1 MPATGLLPMSEITP
15 ITMPKWGLTMTE
27 GKVLGWLKQEGDSYR
42 AGEEL
47 LEIETTKITNVFEA
61 SDPGTLRRI
70 VAAAGATLPIGAL
83 LAVSAPPEVP
93 DSEIDAFVAGF
104 VAPEPASEEEAAEA
118 GAIAPREIE
127 AGGRRLRV
135 LDIGQ
140 GEAAPIVLV
149 HGFGADLNAWMF
161 NQPVL
166 AERRRVVAIDLP
178 GHGGSVKQVGAG
190 DAETFA
196 AAVSDALA
204 ALGIGRFHLV
214 GHSMGGAVAL
224 MLAGQMP
231 ERVASLTLLAPA
243 GLGPEVN
250 GAFIDGFARV
260 ARRREAQ
267 ELLAV
272 LVHDPSLI
280 SRAMIEETLRYKRL
294 DGVPAALDTIARAW
308 FPDGRQALDLR
319 PVLAALTVPVQI
331 VWGRDDRIIPVAQ
344 AEALAGRMPVHIL
357 AEVGHIPQMEKAGE
371 VNRLI
376 ARFVEANA

>member
-1 MPATGLLPMSEITP
+1 MPDITP

-27 GKVLGWLKQEGDSYR
+27 GKVLGWLKRAGDRYR

-61 SDPGTLRRI
+61 SEPGTLRRI
-70 VAAAGATLPIGAL
+70 VAETGATLPIGAL
-83 LAVSAPPEVP
+83 LAVSAPAGVP

-104 VAPEPASEEEAAEA
+104 VAPEPAAEAAAEE
-118 GAIAPREIE
+118 GGPAPREIE

-135 LDIGQ
+135 LDIGT
-140 GEAAPIVLV
+140 GDALPIVLV

-166 AERRRVVAIDLP
+166 AESRRAVAIDLP

-196 AAVSDALA
+196 AAVADTVT
-204 ALGIGRFHLV
+204 ALGIDRCHLV
-214 GHSMGGAVAL
+214 GHSMGGAIAL
-224 MLAGQMP
+224 ALAQKTP
-231 ERVASLTLLAPA
+231 QRLVSLTLLASA
-243 GLGPEVN
+243 GLGREIN
-250 GAFIDGFARV
+250 SAFIDGYVRV
-260 ARRREAQ
+260 QRRREAQ

-294 DGVPAALDTIARAW
+294 DGVPAALDTVARAW
-308 FPDGRQALDLR
+308 FVDGRQTLDLR
-319 PVLAALTVPVQI
+319 PVLAALALPVQI
-331 VWGRDDRIIPVAQ
+331 VWGRDDRIIPVAH
-344 AEALAGRMPVHIL
+344 AEALADRLPVHIL
-357 AEVGHIPQMEKAGE
+357 DAVGHLPQMEKAGE

-376 ARFVEANA
+376 ARFVAAHG